1 MGWSITDAGKLE
13 DAALKLRRELAQRI
27 GIRKG
32 TTVIDVSCG
41 QGGFTVSLAKI
52 VGESGR
58 VLSVDVSD
66 EYLAE
71 FNKNLKKW
79 SVEKLV
85 TFIQCDAANLK
96 GIVADEPADMV
107 VSYRFLEELKHIKDM
122 PTIVKEMARMV
133 KKKGKVC
140 INELSTEAKNEAE
153 ENYIRLHRE
162 SGDSFFKPT
171 EIIRAMQKASLR
183 NVHVETFETN
193 IWFSPELA
201 RQELSLAQVWFT
213 SEEEKRLGSRIDEY
227 GMKYPAF
234 LLFSGVK

>member
-1 MGWSITDAGKLE
+1 M
-13 DAALKLRRELAQRI
+13 
-27 GIRKG
+27 
-32 TTVIDVSCG
+32 
-41 QGGFTVSLAKI
+41 

-58 VLSVDVSD
+58 VVSVDVSD

-71 FNKNLKKW
+71 FNENLRKW
-79 SVEKLV
+79 SVKKLV
-85 TFIQCDAANLK
+85 TYVQCDAADLK
-96 GIVADEPADMV
+96 GIVADEFADMV
-107 VSYRFLEELKHIKDM
+107 VSYRFLEELKHPEDM
-122 PTIVKEMARMV
+122 FKIVKEMVRMV
-133 KKKGKVC
+133 RKTGKVC
-140 INELSTEAKNEAE
+140 ISELSTEAKNEAE

-171 EIIRAMQKASLR
+171 EIIKAMQETSLR
-183 NVHVETFETN
+183 NIHVETFETN

-201 RQELSLAQVWFT
+201 KQELSLTQVWFT